1 MLAVRKL
8 TPEEEFI
15 LMGMTEEDCKK
26 CRAMGI
32 SETQLYKQAG
42 NGLIPNHVQ
51 FIVEHLYKALHKE
64 DKDYITTDEL
74 VVMKGY
80 GIEEE

>member
-8 TPEEEFI
+8 MPEECFV

-26 CRAMGI
+26 CRDVGI
-32 SETQLYKQAG
+32 SETQLYKVAG

-51 FIVEHLYKALHKE
+51 FIMEHLYKVFH
-64 DKDYITTDEL
+64 KDYITTDEEI
-74 VVMKGY
+74 VSMGY
-80 GIEEE
+80 GVDK